1 MRKCGSREGAIGAI
15 DPLKPSKLCLFTI
28 ILCNSEINVSDS
40 MTLKYV
46 IFLKS
51 PPSPLTLPA
60 GSCDCGPQ
68 TFTTGHAQVLLK
80 LRTFLKLN
88 LSIKNVDTAA
98 LIAAPPPN
106 LTGWIRPC
114 DCGPQTFSTGHAQVL
129 LKLRTFLKLNLS
141 IKNVDT
147 AAFVLQTS

>member
-98 LIAAPPPN
+98 
-106 LTGWIRPC
+106 
-114 DCGPQTFSTGHAQVL
+114 
-129 LKLRTFLKLNLS
+129 
-141 IKNVDT
+141 
-147 AAFVLQTS
+147 FVLQTSWYALFRHYVLEFAAWKLPHNLITKEA